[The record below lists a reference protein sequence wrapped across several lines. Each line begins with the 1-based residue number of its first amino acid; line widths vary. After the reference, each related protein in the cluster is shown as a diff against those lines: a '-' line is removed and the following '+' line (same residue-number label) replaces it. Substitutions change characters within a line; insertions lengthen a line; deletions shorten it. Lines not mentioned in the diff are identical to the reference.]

1 MSADAGDF
9 HCGVDC
15 DMWIVSHGDYGVWV
29 TDITCTLLQ
38 SGAVT
43 DELLRLLKPICKIKV
58 CTGD

>member
-29 TDITCTLLQ
+29 TDITCALLQ

-43 DELLRLLKPICKIKV
+43 DELLRLLKPNM
-58 CTGD
+58 